1 MPSNPVDEWSVVRDQ
16 FEALVR
22 ERSDNIENLLDAE
35 FRHRFGK
42 LLTRVAERETYSAKQ
57 RTIR

>member
-1 MPSNPVDEWSVVRDQ
+1 MPSNPVDEWSLVTDQ

-42 LLTRVAERETYSAKQ
+42 LLTRGG
-57 RTIR
+57 

>member
-1 MPSNPVDEWSVVRDQ
+1 MPSNPVDEWSLVRDQ

-35 FRHRFGK
+35 FRHRCETEDDKMK
-42 LLTRVAERETYSAKQ
+42 LTSFDLFMDLHF
-57 RTIR
+57 

>member
-1 MPSNPVDEWSVVRDQ
+1 MPSNPVDEWSLVRDQ

-42 LLTRVAERETYSAKQ
+42 LLTRAAERETYSTKQ
-57 RTIR
+57 RTI